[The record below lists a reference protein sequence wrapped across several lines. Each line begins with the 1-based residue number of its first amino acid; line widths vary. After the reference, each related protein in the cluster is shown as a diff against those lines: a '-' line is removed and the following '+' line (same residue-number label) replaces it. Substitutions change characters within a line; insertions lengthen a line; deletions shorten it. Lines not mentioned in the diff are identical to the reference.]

1 MTAHAVRATLHAA
14 GTTGCLAGSGCGGA
28 APGPGV
34 MLEGQVRLSPETV
47 LRFSMLFCLWGKK
60 GGRPHRERGPR
71 DLRHIRGFS
80 PGLPVSTT
88 PLAPPWVGREWDEAS
103 PRPGEGACLGHTP
116 PSRGPLA
123 GAAPPAA
130 AGAVPPPPVPSCRP
144 GDGIRSLRFPFC
156 ASFPVWDLVCVSST
170 FLPGGPGV
178 NHHPHLTD
186 EETGSWGGPSAL
198 EQDRSQARPPAP
210 EPRNRGAARPVGL
223 CTRACAHA
231 CVPACACTRVC
242 TGRGLP
248 AWRCLRY
255 C

>member
-1 MTAHAVRATLHAA
+1 
-14 GTTGCLAGSGCGGA
+14 
-28 APGPGV
+28 
-34 MLEGQVRLSPETV
+34 
-47 LRFSMLFCLWGKK
+47 MLFCLWGKK

-80 PGLPVSTT
+80 PGLPVSTA
-88 PLAPPWVGREWDEAS
+88 PLAPPWVGRGWDEAL

-123 GAAPPAA
+123 AAAPPAA

-178 NHHPHLTD
+178 NHIPTSRMRKL
-186 EETGSWGGPSAL
+186 GPGEVPVPSSRT
-198 EQDRSQARPPAP
+198 EARPGPLPLSHVTVELPALWDS
-210 EPRNRGAARPVGL
+210 ARAPVRMRVCL
-223 CTRACAHA
+223 RVRARACARGGDSPHGAA
-231 CVPACACTRVC
+231 CVIAESFA
-242 TGRGLP
+242 LD
-248 AWRCLRY
+248 
-255 C
+255 